1 MGEVLQWRSSDGAR
15 YAILSS
21 PEGSI
26 VWMCAFVPLIAEAF
40 NVRFSARL
48 LQGQEGCVPVVYAGR
63 LDPCY
68 PAFFHADHHDI
79 GSRWKEHSLTVEAG
93 LIQGFGFPPAGGLV
107 VAIGFADP
115 WRDRAEVTPGQQVG
129 IANVQLSQA

>member
-1 MGEVLQWRSSDGAR
+1 
-15 YAILSS
+15 
-21 PEGSI
+21 
-26 VWMCAFVPLIAEAF
+26 MCASVPLIAETF

-68 PAFFHADHHDI
+68 PAFFHADHHTI
-79 GSRWKEHSLTVEAG
+79 CSHWKEHSLTVDAG

-115 WRDRAEVTPGQQVG
+115 WRDRAEVTPGQQIG